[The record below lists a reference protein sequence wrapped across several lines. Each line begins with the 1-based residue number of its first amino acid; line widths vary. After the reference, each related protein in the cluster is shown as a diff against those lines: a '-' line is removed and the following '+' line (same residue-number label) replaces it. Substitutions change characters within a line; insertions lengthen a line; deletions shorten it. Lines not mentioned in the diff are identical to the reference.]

1 MTTNA
6 SRREFLRRASL
17 LSVAGATAAPF
28 ALNLMTLGTAAAQTA
43 PSDYKALICLFMQGG
58 NDSHHMVLAT
68 DPSLYAA
75 YTAIRKTADTA
86 QIALDPATLLPIT
99 LATAQP
105 VSTNFALHPNMTGVQ
120 QLFAAKRAAFV
131 ANVGPLVAPLTKA
144 QWTAHSV
151 PVPRSLFSHN
161 DQVSTWQASAP
172 EGTRTG
178 WAGRMGDLLAAGNAK
193 STFTC
198 VSLSGSALI
207 LSGNSVVP
215 FNVGPTGSVA
225 VSGLSGSLFGVPAGA
240 SAYRTI
246 ITGARSHLFEK
257 QIASVTNRSLAGQAE
272 LQAGM
277 LPVSGVPS
285 TTHYL
290 NPNTGLMQDNSLA
303 TAFQTIARMI
313 GGHTALGVRRQ
324 VFFVNLG
331 SFDTHDGQNTRLA
344 DFYARIGHA
353 MTYFD
358 QTMTGLGLANNV
370 TTFTASD
377 FGRTL
382 ASNGDGT
389 DHGWG
394 SHHMVFG
401 GAVKGGDMY
410 GKFPPYVMNGDQDVG
425 GGRLLP
431 TVSVEQYAGTMGR
444 WFGLSDAEIGGVFPN
459 YVNFGS
465 GGLLGFV

>member
-1 MTTNA
+1 MTTSS

-17 LSVAGATAAPF
+17 LSLAGTTATPF
-28 ALNLMTLGTAAAQTA
+28 AMNLMALGTAAAQTA
-43 PSDYKALICLFMQGG
+43 PTDYKALVCLFLQGG
-58 NDSHHMVLAT
+58 NDSHHLLLAT
-68 DPSLYAA
+68 DSAQFSA
-75 YTAIRKTADTA
+75 YTAIRKTADAA
-86 QIALDPATLLPIT
+86 QIALNPATLLPIT
-99 LATAQP
+99 PATPQP
-105 VSTNFALHPNMTGVQ
+105 VSATFALHPNLAQVQ
-120 QLFAAKRAAFV
+120 RLFAAKRAALV
-131 ANVGPLVAPLTKA
+131 ANVGPLIAPLTRA
-144 QWTAHSV
+144 QWNARSV

-178 WAGRMGDLLAAGNAK
+178 WGGRMGDLLAAGNAK

-198 VSLSGSALI
+198 VSLSGTSLL
-207 LSGNSVVP
+207 LSGNSVTP

-225 VSGLSGSLFGVPAGA
+225 VDGLGTSLLGAPSGPA
-240 SAYRTI
+240 AYRSI
-246 ITGARSHLFEK
+246 ITSARSQLFEK
-257 QIASVTNRSLAGQAE
+257 QIAAVTTRSLTGQSD

-277 LPVSGVPS
+277 LPVTGVPA
-285 TTHYL
+285 TTQYL
-290 NPNTGLMQDNSLA
+290 NPNSGLMKDNSLA
-303 TAFQTIARMI
+303 TAFQTIARVI
-313 GGHTALGVRRQ
+313 GGHSALGARRQ

-331 SFDTHDGQNTRLA
+331 SFDTHDGQNLRLA

-353 MTYFD
+353 IDYFD
-358 QTMTGLGLANNV
+358 QAMTALNLVNNV

-401 GAVKGGDMY
+401 GAVRGGDIY
-410 GKFPPYVMNGDQDVG
+410 GSFPPYVLNGSQDVG

-431 TVSVEQYAGTMGR
+431 TLSVEQYGGTMAR
-444 WFGLSDAEIGGVFPN
+444 WFGLTNSEISNVFPN
-459 YVNFGS
+459 FANFGTQP
-465 GGLLGFV
+465 LLNFI

>member
-1 MTTNA
+1 MTANT

-17 LSVAGATAAPF
+17 LSLASGTAAPF
-28 ALNLMTLGTAAAQTA
+28 AMNLMTMGSAAAQAA
-43 PSDYKALICLFMQGG
+43 PTDYKALICLFLQGG

-68 DPSLYAA
+68 DPTAFNA
-75 YTAIRKTADTA
+75 YTAIRKTTDAA
-86 QIALDPATLLPIT
+86 QIALDPASLLPIVP
-99 LATAQP
+99 ATAQA
-105 VSTNFALHPNMTGVQ
+105 VSSGFGLHPNLGGVQ
-120 QLFAAKRAAFV
+120 RLFAAKRAAIV
-131 ANVGPLVAPLTKA
+131 ANVGPLIAPLTRA
-144 QWTAHSV
+144 QWNAHSV

-161 DQVSTWQASAP
+161 DQISTWQASAP

-178 WAGRMGDLLAAGNAK
+178 WAGRMGDLLVAGNAK

-198 VSLSGSALI
+198 VSVSGNSLL
-207 LSGNSVVP
+207 LSGNTVLP
-215 FNVGPTGSVA
+215 FNVGANGSVA
-225 VSGLSGSLFGVPAGA
+225 VAGLSGSLFGVPAGA
-240 SAYRTI
+240 DAYRNI

-257 QIASVTNRSLAGQAE
+257 QVAGVTNRSLAGQAE

-277 LPVSGVPS
+277 LPVAGVP
-285 TTHYL
+285 TPTQYT
-290 NPNTGLMQDNSLA
+290 NPNSGTLQTNSLA
-303 TAFQTIARMI
+303 TAFQTIARVI
-313 GGHTALGVRRQ
+313 GGHAALGARRQ
-324 VFFVNLG
+324 IFFVNVG

-353 MTYFD
+353 MEYFD
-358 QTMTGLGLANNV
+358 QAMTALNLSNNV

-401 GAVKGGDMY
+401 GAVKGGDLY
-410 GKFPPYVMNGDQDVG
+410 GSFPPYVMNGDQDVG

-431 TVSVEQYAGTMGR
+431 TVSVEQYAGTMAR
-444 WFGLSDAEIGGVFPN
+444 WFGLSAGDLATVFPN
-459 YVNFGS
+459 FVNFGS
-465 GGLLGFV
+465 QPLLNFI

>member
-17 LSVAGATAAPF
+17 LSVAGATATPF
-28 ALNLMTLGTAAAQTA
+28 ALNLMTLGTAAAQTVPA
-43 PSDYKALICLFMQGG
+43 DYKALICLFMQGG

-68 DPSLYAA
+68 DPAVYAA
-75 YTAIRKTADTA
+75 YTGIRKTVDAA
-86 QIALDPATLLPIT
+86 QIALDPATLLPIS
-99 LATAQP
+99 LATPQA
-105 VSTNFALHPNMTGVQ
+105 VSTNFALHPNMAGVQ
-120 QLFAAKRAAFV
+120 QLFAARRAAIV

-144 QWTAHSV
+144 QWNAHSV

-178 WAGRMGDLLAAGNAK
+178 WGGRMGDLLAAGNAK

-198 VSLSGSALI
+198 ISLSGSALL
-207 LSGNSVVP
+207 LSGNSVLP
-215 FNVGPTGSVA
+215 FNVGANGSVA
-225 VSGLSGSLFGVPAGA
+225 VNGLSGSLFGVPAGSA
-240 SAYRTI
+240 AYRSI
-246 ITGARSHLFEK
+246 ITSARSHLFEK
-257 QIASVTNRSLAGQAE
+257 QIASVTNRSLAGQAD

-277 LPVSGVPS
+277 LPVSGVAAP
-285 TTHYL
+285 TQYL
-290 NPNTGLMQDNSLA
+290 NPNSGLMQDNSLA

-313 GGHTALGVRRQ
+313 GGHSALGARRQ
-324 VFFVNLG
+324 VFFVSVG

-358 QTMTGLGLANNV
+358 QTMTTLNLVNNV

-410 GKFPPYVMNGDQDVG
+410 GRFPPYVMNGDQDVG

-431 TVSVEQYAGTMGR
+431 TVSVEQYAGTLAR
-444 WFGLSDAEIGGVFPN
+444 WFGLSDSEIAGVFPN
-459 YVNFGS
+459 FANFGS
-465 GGLLGFV
+465 GALLGFV

>member
-17 LSVAGATAAPF
+17 LSLAGSSAVPF
-28 ALNLMTLGTAAAQTA
+28 ALNLMTVGSAAAQTA

-68 DPSLYAA
+68 DPTAFNA
-75 YTAIRKTADTA
+75 YTAIRKTADA
-86 QIALDPATLLPIT
+86 DQIALDSTKLLPIT
-99 LATAQP
+99 LATAQG
-105 VSTNFALHPNMTGVQ
+105 VSATFALHPNLAAVQ
-120 QLFAAKRAAFV
+120 SLFAAKRAAIV

-144 QWTAHSV
+144 QWLAHSV

-198 VSLSGSALI
+198 VSLSGSSLL

-215 FNVGPTGSVA
+215 FNVGATGSIAVA
-225 VSGLSGSLFGVPAGA
+225 GLGSSLYGVTAGSA
-240 SAYRTI
+240 AYRSI

-257 QIASVTNRSLAGQAE
+257 QIASVTNRSLAGQAD
-272 LQAGM
+272 LQSGM
-277 LPVSGVPS
+277 LPVSGVPA
-285 TTHYL
+285 TTQYL
-290 NPNTGLMQDNSLA
+290 NPNSGLMQDNSLA
-303 TAFQTIARMI
+303 TAFQTIARVI
-313 GGHTALGVRRQ
+313 GGHTALGARRQ
-324 VFFVNLG
+324 VFFVNLN

-353 MTYFD
+353 MAYFD
-358 QTMTGLGLANNV
+358 QTMTGLNLANNV

-382 ASNGDGT
+382 ASNGDGS

-394 SHHMVFG
+394 AHHLVFG
-401 GAVKGGDMY
+401 GAVNGGDMY
-410 GKFPPYVMNGDQDVG
+410 GTFPPYVMNGDHDVG

-431 TVSVEQYAGTMGR
+431 TVSVEQYAGTLAR
-444 WFGLSDAEIGGVFPN
+444 WFGLSGSEIAAVFPN
-459 YVNFGS
+459 FGNFGS
-465 GGLLGFV
+465 QPLMGFI